1 MLLPQAKPTSIAS
14 EWISGEAIFLSVCR
28 TGLFIVITAKYKK
41 HFAALLKMINFAVP
55 YLWRNDTA
63 RQTAR
68 HRKAGAGDRLKN
80 RVVLQFENYV
90 FLNPAQ

>member
-14 EWISGEAIFLSVCR
+14 GWISGEAIFLSVCR

-63 RQTAR
+63 R